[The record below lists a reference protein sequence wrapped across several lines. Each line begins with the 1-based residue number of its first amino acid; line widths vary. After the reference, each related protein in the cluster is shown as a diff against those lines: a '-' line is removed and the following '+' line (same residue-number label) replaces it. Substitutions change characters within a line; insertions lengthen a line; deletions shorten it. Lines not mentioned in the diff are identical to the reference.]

1 MKHPLWLLPAVLFAW
16 SAYVQWNDPD
26 PVPWILAYGA
36 VAACCTLAAFG
47 RRPRAA
53 ITVLL
58 VVLGGWMLW
67 LTPGLVQW
75 LGMGTPSI
83 LEEMK
88 ATAPHIEVV
97 REFLGLLI
105 AVVVLAL
112 LRFTGRQR

>member
-1 MKHPLWLLPAVLFAW
+1 MKHPLWLLPALLFAW

-26 PVPWILAYGA
+26 PVVWILAYGA
-36 VAACCTLAAFG
+36 VAACCALAAFG

-58 VVLGGWMLW
+58 AGLVVWMLW
-67 LTPGLVQW
+67 LSPGFVQW
-75 LGMGTPSI
+75 LGMGAPSI
-83 LEEMK
+83 VEEMK

-105 AVVVLAL
+105 AVAVLAL
-112 LRFTGRQR
+112 LRFTGRKR

>member
-1 MKHPLWLLPAVLFAW
+1 MKHPLWLLPALLFAW

-26 PVPWILAYGA
+26 PVVWILAYGA
-36 VAACCTLAAFG
+36 VAACCALAAFG

-58 VVLGGWMLW
+58 AGLVVWMLW
-67 LTPGLVQW
+67 LSPGFV
-75 LGMGTPSI
+75 
-83 LEEMK
+83 EAMK

-105 AVVVLAL
+105 AVAVLAL
-112 LRFTGRQR
+112 LRFTGRKR